1 MEKKILKILNRLAL
15 KAAKNKEMP
24 IAAVLVCENK
34 IIAKAYNRRNKSNYT
49 TSHAEIIAIHKAN
62 KKLKS
67 WRLNNCSLYVTIKP
81 CEMCDKV
88 IKEARLKEVYY
99 LLDRPSEKKQ
109 HNKTDFYKLNDKCF
123 EDDIK
128 KYTLIIDDFWK
139 IRRK

>member
-1 MEKKILKILNRLAL
+1 MEKTIIKTLNKLAF
-15 KAAKNKEMP
+15 KAAKNKEIP

-81 CEMCDKV
+81 CEMCEKV
-88 IKEARLKEVYY
+88 IKESRLKAVYY
-99 LLDRPSEKKQ
+99 LLDRPLEKKQ
-109 HNKTDFYKLNDKCF
+109 YNKTSFYKLNDESF
-123 EDDIK
+123 EEDRK
-128 KYTLIIDDFWK
+128 KYTLIINNFWK
-139 IRRK
+139 KRRK